1 MPSIVHDATAVG
13 WYDALTFA
21 LNNLTPTPRP
31 SPPGCFGVGGAC
43 TYNCMLYLALCSPTC
58 TPAIH
63 LGPRQKQADA
73 GIGPA
78 PGNPSVVLEVGD
90 SESLALL
97 KIDAQLWLELRP
109 EVCLHSLLNSLF
121 CCSVYSLGC
130 QVQLVFLIS
139 IDPPRPAHPTTP
151 RITVQLWKARAATR
165 PPRACAAARQREAYM
180 VLEADWSLNATPVYV
195 LLTDIFGAHP
205 VHAAYGNN
213 DRAVLDTAW
222 LRDLIIRSY

>member
-1 MPSIVHDATAVG
+1 MPSVVHDATAIG
-13 WYDALTFA
+13 WNNALTFA
-21 LNNLTPTPRP
+21 LNNLTQTPQPT
-31 SPPGCFGVGGAC
+31 PPGCFGVGGAC
-43 TYNCMLYLALCSPTC
+43 TYNCMLHLALRSPTC
-58 TPAIH
+58 TLAIH

-90 SESLALL
+90 SESLTQLE
-97 KIDAQLWLELRP
+97 IDARLWLERIP
-109 EVCLHSLLNSLF
+109 EVCLDSLLSSLF
-121 CCSVYSLGC
+121 SCFVYSLRC

-151 RITVQLWKARAATR
+151 RITVQLWKGRAVTR
-165 PPRACAAARQREAYM
+165 PPCAGSTTRQREAYM

-195 LLTDIFGAHP
+195 LLADVFGAHP

-222 LRDLIIRSY
+222 LRDTIIRSY